1 MSLKLKLSA
10 LAVCAAAAV
19 MSIDASA
26 CSTVIVGK
34 DVSKTGE
41 ILIAHNEDNGG
52 RILTT
57 QYWVPPATHKKG
69 EIGRAHV

>member
-52 RILTT
+52 T
-57 QYWVPPATHKKG
+57 QYCVVRMRPPLSSLWAK
-69 EIGRAHV
+69 